1 MKVINSKLAAIGLA
15 AFVFASC
22 SDSNNEPG
30 GSTPGSVVDNT
41 TLNLENLASNV
52 VNYKNSTAN
61 ARKFFATRAA
71 SDATFETS
79 FIMPELNKGTATQ
92 LFAGEDLEEGKT
104 YYVNKGTYDFSNKKL
119 KGATLFIN
127 GDAKVTYNGTEGGMT
142 FVIEQ
147 GGSLTFA
154 GTGSMLKA
162 TDKVYNELGY
172 FKTKEQNQD
181 IVIEGQLYSSWRG
194 MTSGVDQD
202 GNKVEPKEL
211 KSGLG
216 QVENKVN
223 PLQKITFKAG
233 SKACII
239 GSIRATDLTIENGA
253 NVYASANI
261 MNATNV
267 NIAGNLEFGGFLKAA
282 DLTLNNGG
290 YIKAEEHTGIKVTN
304 ALTMNAGSQID
315 ANYINVTCNT
325 KDSQKK
331 VTKVGEA
338 QLVLNG
344 ACKINIADKG
354 VINVN
359 KLVTDNAAL
368 GQISLNTTK
377 GLAVIKADEFHNNGS
392 ENIQAFA
399 TPALNA
405 TYLFQFTK
413 CFQGDTELATAEDL
427 DVAASYLDYDK
438 ATTGDVVKLDDQ
450 DNTKYAYTLTKA
462 YDDLTIKPKLDLFSA
477 EGVEPTT
484 ISATSIQAANNMLY
498 VTYHTQGNY
507 KSGDELSKTFAGG
520 VEVAHIANNQLI
532 VDQKVKATNG
542 VDVNYG
548 MIADNRF
555 YVAGTTNAEGTF
567 LGYIPLTD
575 GKLTSYQMTTYPI
588 NKAQTNGEDA
598 NWVAKY
604 KDNYVLATN
613 KGYHVYNSTFT
624 SRTPHLTTADVKS
637 LAVSSDGNKLY
648 SLEATGTTTGTIN
661 IFDNVNLENPTS
673 NTTTGNVGVVDGK
686 NTIAFDGSNLYVC
699 QGDGGLVRYDANGAN
714 GVVLFDA
721 PKGTNGNVIGRCN
734 GVAVDNNYIY
744 LACGGYGLVVLAKN
758 GTKGT
763 NVVARRRA
771 YTYVENGK
779 TVYNSANYVTVDPQG
794 YICVAYGK
802 SRVQIFKLTN
812 TAK

>member
-22 SDSNNEPG
+22 SDGSTDNG
-30 GSTPGSVVDNT
+30 GNTPGSVVDNT
-41 TLNLENLASNV
+41 TLDLENLTSNV

-71 SDATFETS
+71 NDAAFETS
-79 FIMPELNKGTATQ
+79 FTMPELNKGTATE
-92 LFAGEDLEEGKT
+92 LFGGENLEEGKT
-104 YYVNKGTYDFSNKKL
+104 YYVQKGTYDFSNKKL

-142 FVIEQ
+142 FVIAK
-147 GGSLTFA
+147 GGSLTFS
-154 GTGSMLKA
+154 GTGNMLNA

-172 FKTKEQNQD
+172 FKTKETNQD
-181 IVIEGQLYSSWRG
+181 IVIAGQLYSTWRG
-194 MTSGVDQD
+194 ITSGVDEN

-315 ANYINVTCNT
+315 ANYINVTCNE

-331 VTKVGEA
+331 VTKVGNA

-368 GQISLNTTK
+368 GQISLNTEK
-377 GLAVIKADEFHNNGS
+377 ALAVIKADEFHNNGD

-413 CFQGDTELATAEDL
+413 CFQGDAELATAEDL

-438 ATTGDVVKLDDQ
+438 ATTGDVVELDDQ
-450 DNTKYAYTLTKA
+450 DNTKYAYTLTKSFE
-462 YDDLTIKPKLDLFSA
+462 DLTIKPKLDLFSA

-484 ISATSIQAANNMLY
+484 ISATSIQAANNKLY
-498 VTYHTQGNY
+498 VTYHTHGNY
-507 KSGDELSKTFAGG
+507 VSGTETSKSFAGG
-520 VEVAHIANNQLI
+520 LEVAHIDNNQLI
-532 VDQKVKATNG
+532 IDQKVKATAG

-555 YVAGTTNAEGTF
+555 YVAGTTKAEGTF
-567 LGYIPLTD
+567 LGYVPLTD
-575 GKLTSYQMTTYPI
+575 GVMASSELTTYPI
-588 NKAQTNGEDA
+588 NKATTNGEDA

-624 SRTPHLTTADVKS
+624 SRTPHLTSADVKS
-637 LAVSSDGNKLY
+637 LAVNGDNLY

-661 IFDNVNLENPTS
+661 IFDNINLENPTTT
-673 NTTTGNVGVVDGK
+673 TTTGNVGVADGK

-744 LACGGYGLVVLAKN
+744 LACGGYGLVVLDKN
-758 GTKGT
+758 GAKGT

-771 YTYVENGK
+771 YTYVEDGK
-779 TVYNSANYVTVDPQG
+779 TVYNSANYVTVDPNG

-812 TAK
+812 TQK